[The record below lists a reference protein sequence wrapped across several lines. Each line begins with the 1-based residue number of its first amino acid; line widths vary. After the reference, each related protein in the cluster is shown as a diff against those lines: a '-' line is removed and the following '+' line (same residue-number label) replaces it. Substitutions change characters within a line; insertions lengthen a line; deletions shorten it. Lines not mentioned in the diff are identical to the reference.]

1 MRRST
6 EEEPALRPR
15 MAVAGEIPWPLTT
28 IQPAA
33 WLFRRALGFVFAQVV
48 VHQAHDR
55 SAFAHR

>member
-1 MRRST
+1 
-6 EEEPALRPR
+6 